1 MDAKQLADRSD
12 RFGDEL
18 KKLQQRLER
27 EKAEAG
33 ATGTQEARKHADA
46 SEESMRKA
54 AGENS
59 RTDSSASPRSAEQPK
74 SGASQQQRR
83 DSSGAAGQ
91 AQPPQSKAGSQQN
104 AQSGSQN
111 GQSQRPDQS
120 GKMEQ
125 NARDA
130 ASQMDRAADAMKEA
144 RDSQVSQWK
153 SELTAALDQAIQEM
167 LQMARQ
173 ENSLEQKAR
182 SGQAKPEDL
191 RGEQSAVKQGVDNTA
206 QRLQQEGQKTS
217 LLSGRSQRSVA
228 EAQQKVGQAMQS
240 AADPRGSQ
248 QAANAMGDAADA
260 LNKAAASLAR
270 DREKANTS
278 SSATGFSELLQ
289 QLQEMA
295 KKQGSINAQA
305 QGLLPGAGAPMTSEM
320 QGTARA
326 LARQQRQV
334 AEQLDELGD
343 GAGGDR
349 ASQLAKEARQLAE
362 ALEGGRIDGTTLAR
376 QQQLFRRLLDAGRSL
391 EKDERE
397 DTNKRE
403 ATSAKGGNEFKPDN
417 TNAGGRAATRFRE
430 PTWDEL
436 RGLTADERRAILE
449 YFKRINAKNP

>member
-1 MDAKQLADRSD
+1 
-12 RFGDEL
+12 
-18 KKLQQRLER
+18 
-27 EKAEAG
+27 
-33 ATGTQEARKHADA
+33 
-46 SEESMRKA
+46 MR
-54 AGENS
+54 
-59 RTDSSASPRSAEQPK
+59 Q
-74 SGASQQQRR
+74 
-83 DSSGAAGQ
+83 AAGQ
-91 AQPPQSKAGSQQN
+91 PNQQPQQSPQNSQQKAQQNSQQNGQQSAQQKAQAGSQGDPQRSG
-104 AQSGSQN
+104 QSGN
-111 GQSQRPDQS
+111 V
-120 GKMEQ
+120 EQ

-130 ASQMDRAADAMKEA
+130 SAQMDRAAESMKDARE
-144 RDSQVSQWK
+144 SQVNSWK
-153 SELTAALDQAIQEM
+153 SELTGALDQAIQEM

-173 ENSLEQKAR
+173 ESGLEQKAR
-182 SGQAKPEDL
+182 SGQSKPEEL

-206 QRLQQEGQKTS
+206 QKLQQEGQKTS
-217 LLSGRSQRSVA
+217 LLSGRSQRAVG
-228 EAQQKVGQAMQS
+228 EAQQKVAQAMQS
-240 AADPRGSQ
+240 TSESRGTQ
-248 QAANAMGDAADA
+248 QSANALGDAADA

-278 SSATGFSELLQ
+278 SSATGFSELLE

-305 QGLLPGAGAPMTSEM
+305 QGLMPGSGTPMSSAM
-320 QGTARA
+320 QATARA

-349 ASQLAKEARQLAE
+349 AAQLAKEARQLAE
-362 ALEGGRIDGTTLAR
+362 ALEGGRLDGTTLAR

-397 DTNKRE
+397 DNTKRE
-403 ATSAKGGNEFKPDN
+403 ATSAKGGNEFAPL
-417 TNAGGRAATRFRE
+417 NANANGRSATRFRE